1 MFYQLFTDESKWVND
16 CTTLTDSQGG
26 YAMLAHC
33 YSAPSLRYNHALTA
47 IGRLARADEPT
58 PQWHV
63 LWTRNNCE
71 QLVYQQLRA
80 KGYDAFLPQADRWR
94 NRGGFRYLS
103 RTPMFPGY
111 VFLHHAVDKW
121 CYLEVCKTR
130 GIVKL
135 LGERWD
141 RLAVVPDREVD
152 AVRRAQ
158 ASGLPCTQHPYLY
171 DGNRV
176 RVVRGPLANVEG
188 ILVPQG
194 RGHGLLVLSVE
205 LLRQSLAV
213 RVGCEAVE
221 PA

>member
-1 MFYQLFTDESKWVND
+1 
-16 CTTLTDSQGG
+16 
-26 YAMLAHC
+26 MLAHC

-47 IGRLARADEPT
+47 IGRLASADEPC
-58 PQWHV
+58 PNWHV

-71 QLVYQQLRA
+71 QLVYQQLLG
-80 KGYDAFLPQADRWR
+80 KGFDAFLPQVDRWR
-94 NRGGFRYLS
+94 SRGGFRYLS

-121 CYLEVCKTR
+121 SYLEVCKTR

-141 RLAVVPDREVD
+141 RLATIPDREID
-152 AVRRAQ
+152 AIRRAQ
-158 ASGLPCTQHPYLY
+158 ASGLPRMQHPYLH
-171 DGNRV
+171 DGKRV
-176 RVVRGPLANVEG
+176 RVTRGPLANVEG
-188 ILVPQG
+188 ILVE
-194 RGHGLLVLSVE
+194 RGAEHAWLVLSVE

-213 RVGCEAVE
+213 KIGCDAVI